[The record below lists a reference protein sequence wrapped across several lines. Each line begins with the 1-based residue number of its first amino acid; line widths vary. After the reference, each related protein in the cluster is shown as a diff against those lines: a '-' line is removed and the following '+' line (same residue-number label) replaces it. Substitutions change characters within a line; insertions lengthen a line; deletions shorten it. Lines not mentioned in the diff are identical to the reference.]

1 MVALYIVIER
11 RSTLVTAAIEE
22 EKKPKDPA
30 AALYEYAPIKQ
41 ALVDP
46 PYEFAPRD
54 MPPLVVLIA
63 LQFEHGES
71 LTWTATSVAD
81 VAPHVL
87 LLLKAPL
94 LALQEYDPTYKTLID
109 PPYEFAPHDAPPLVA
124 VNDVEVKEAVL
135 WTRTVTLL
143 AVVAPHV
150 LLLLLGGGAAL
161 AP

>member
-1 MVALYIVIER
+1 VIV
-11 RSTLVTAAIEE
+11 AIEK
-22 EKKPKDPA
+22 EKTSKAPV

-54 MPPLVVLIA
+54 RPPLVVLIA
-63 LQFEHGES
+63 LQFEHEES
-71 LTWTATSVAD
+71 LTWTATSLAD

-87 LLLKAPL
+87 MLLKAAL

-109 PPYEFAPHDAPPLVA
+109 PPYEFAPHDAPRLVVVNA
-124 VNDVEVKEAVL
+124 VELKEAVF
-135 WTRTVTLL
+135 WTRMVMPL

-150 LLLLLGGGAAL
+150 LLLLLRGWTAMAL
-161 AP
+161 